1 LPSDTS
7 LHCQILVVGAGP
19 AGGDLAR
26 RLAFQGVDVLLVDRL
41 SDLGRSAFSSAAI
54 PVDTLEEFSLP
65 AEVVGSR
72 WSEWQLIGPGAG
84 SRCWVSPQ
92 PLGVVLDFGA
102 LRQWL
107 ASQCRQWGGRVHL
120 GLQAS
125 FCRQEG
131 DRVTTVLRRK
141 DGGTVSVTSAWTVDA
156 SGQSRALLGDP
167 PRPAHRHGELVR
179 AAGLEWL
186 VRVSASSW
194 EGWSDR
200 LSFCLGSN
208 WVPQGYGWVF
218 PMTPGL
224 LKLGVC
230 RLVDPER
237 RQPPLGALIAD
248 LSHRLLETG
257 SKEASPQVLDRHGGL
272 VRSTIARL
280 EPHGRGRLVGLGD
293 AVSTANLLGGEG
305 IRHALTSSRIL
316 APLLLEE
323 LTAGIPARPGGRA
336 IARFAPQLR
345 RALGWRWP
353 LSGRLARHTWLGLH
367 SLGADRRLDRVLQGL
382 ERSRAEDLSAL
393 LFGYRF
399 ERYGLRAMPYLLGW
413 R

>member
-1 LPSDTS
+1 M
-7 LHCQILVVGAGP
+7 VGAGP

-26 RLAFQGVDVLLVDRL
+26 RLAFHGVDVLLVDRL
-41 SDLGRSAFSSAAI
+41 PDLARSAFSSAAI
-54 PVDTLEEFSLP
+54 PAQTLEAFGLP

-72 WSEWQLIGPGAG
+72 WSQWQLIGPGAA
-84 SRCWVSPQ
+84 SRRWSAPE

-107 ASQCRQWGGRVHL
+107 AGQCRQWGGRVQL
-120 GLQAS
+120 GLQALS
-125 FCRQEG
+125 CRQEG
-131 DRVTTVLRRK
+131 DRITTLLRRP
-141 DGGTVSVTSAWTVDA
+141 DGGTIRVTSAWTVDA
-156 SGQSRALLGDP
+156 TGHSRALLGDP
-167 PRPAHRHGELVR
+167 PHPTRPRGELVR

-186 VRVSASSW
+186 VEVSTATW
-194 EGWSDR
+194 EAWSDR
-200 LSFCLGSN
+200 LSFCLGST

-218 PMTPGL
+218 PMAPGT

-230 RLVDPER
+230 RLVDPSR
-237 RQPPLGALIAD
+237 RQPPLGGLIDD
-248 LSHRLLETG
+248 LSRRLLEGDATV
-257 SKEASPQVLDRHGGL
+257 APPRVLDRHGGL
-272 VRSTIARL
+272 VRSTISRR

-316 APLLLEE
+316 TPLLLEE
-323 LTAGIPARPGGRA
+323 LQAATSGRSPERV
-336 IARFAPQLR
+336 IQRFASQLR
-345 RALGWRWP
+345 RALGWRWE

-367 SLGADRRLDRVLQGL
+367 TPRADRQLDRVLQGL